1 MAANNLRRRAIFA
14 AFGYM
19 AIMALG
25 MAVSWHGFGYRYG
38 QPVMMRVLIWFEIA
52 LSLYAF
58 VAARRIFGDWRCGF
72 GGVAWRGIGWM
83 APHFAAIAVMVAM
96 LVQLWW
102 PDDSGLLG
110 LVVVTTLLV
119 GFSEELMF
127 RGIVLRGALTA
138 GGPRRAV
145 LTSAALFALLHGV
158 NVLGGAPVL
167 AVMAQVGL
175 TFVFGFGLACIALRV
190 NALWPLM
197 LFHALWDMLLFM
209 GTLFQVEFGIV
220 VFLGIAANALVGV
233 ALWMLGLPRGVSSS
247 AR

>member
-1 MAANNLRRRAIFA
+1 MSGINVRRQAILA

-25 MAVSWHGFGYRYG
+25 MAVMHLGFGYRYG

-52 LSLYAF
+52 LCLYAF
-58 VAARRIFGDWRCGF
+58 GMARRMFGDWRCGF
-72 GGVAWRGIGWM
+72 DGVAWRGIGWM
-83 APHFAAIAVMVAM
+83 APHFAVIAVMVAM

-102 PDDSGLLG
+102 PDDSGLLA

-138 GGPRRAV
+138 GGAKRAV

-158 NVLGGAPVL
+158 NVLGGAPVV
-167 AVMAQVGL
+167 AVIAQVGL
-175 TFVFGFGLACIALRV
+175 TFVFGFGLACIALRI

-220 VFLGIAANALVGV
+220 VYLGIAANALVGV
-233 ALWMLGLPRGVSSS
+233 ALWMLGLPRGVSNS